1 MIGIY
6 KITSPTGR
14 VYIGQSWNIERRFKQ
29 YKKSLGAKQIKLFN
43 SISKHGIESHVF
55 EIIHEFL
62 EQIDQ
67 KTLDDHEILYWNQ
80 YKNLGID
87 VLNTREPGKGGKH
100 SDETKKL
107 MSEWQIGKVLSSETK
122 DKISKAHI
130 GRIAWNKGLKHSQET
145 KDKISL
151 ANKGKKH
158 SQEEIDKM
166 SKALKGRVF
175 SEETRRKISEAKKGT
190 KYKKKL

>member
-1 MIGIY
+1 VIGIY
-6 KITSPTGR
+6 KITSPSGK

-29 YKKSLGAKQIKLFN
+29 YKKSLCAKQIKLFN
-43 SISKHGIESHVF
+43 SIIKYGIEAHVF

-62 EQIDQ
+62 EEIDQ
-67 KTLDDHEILYWNQ
+67 QILDDHEILYWNQ

-100 SDETKKL
+100 SEETKKL

-122 DKISKAHI
+122 DKISKSQI
-130 GRIAWNKGLKHSQET
+130 GRTAWNKGLKHSQET

-190 KYKKKL
+190 KYKTKL